1 MQITTTT
8 YKWRASRSIIKG
20 HDGDGQ
26 DLDLT
31 LAPIILSGL
40 LQYRKVF
47 QERQSMVP
55 DAFLK
60 DLGFTFVSPCQEKF
74 EFAEQAEDLA
84 MQLAGKEWFEC
95 VNKMIW
101 AFSHIIINEGPRI
114 QKIDN
119 QADSEYYQDIAYDI
133 VVHQR
138 VQEGLE
144 MFGKYYRNF
153 WV

>member
-20 HDGDGQ
+20 DEGDGQ
-26 DLDLT
+26 DLDIT

-40 LQYRKVF
+40 LQYRKAL
-47 QERQSMVP
+47 QTRQSMVP
-55 DAFLK
+55 EAFLK
-60 DLGFTFVSPCQEKF
+60 DLGFTFVSPHQEKF
-74 EFAEQAEDLA
+74 DFAEQAEDLA
-84 MQLAGKEWFEC
+84 MWLAGKKWFEC
-95 VNKMIW
+95 VNKIIW
-101 AFSHIIINEGPRI
+101 AFSYIIANEGPRI
-114 QKIDN
+114 QKMDN

-133 VVHQR
+133 VVAQR

-144 MFGKYYRNF
+144 MFGKYYRNL